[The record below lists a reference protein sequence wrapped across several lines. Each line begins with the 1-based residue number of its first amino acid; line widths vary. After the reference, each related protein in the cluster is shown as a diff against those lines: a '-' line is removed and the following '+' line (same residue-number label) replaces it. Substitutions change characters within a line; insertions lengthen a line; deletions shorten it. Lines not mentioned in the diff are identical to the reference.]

1 MRRRALGAPATQAIM
16 RLPVVEAQW
25 ASRIKRARTLAGARP
40 EARAALAFYA
50 ELATLQQSLAHAHD
64 SAASALTAY
73 LEWLQRNAPPPIAEA
88 SLGIESSATPWES
101 LIEKYPDATDEAHA
115 FIVEGLL
122 QAFPIDPC
130 PFCSSAPVVS
140 VLRDAA
146 HGSRRSHVCGV
157 CFAESAAPRLGCLSC
172 GETDVEKLPVFRTEA
187 TDPARIDACD
197 SCHGYVK
204 TIDLTRDALACL
216 IADDLASVSLDLWA
230 RAQGYHRVRPNL
242 LRL

>member
-1 MRRRALGAPATQAIM
+1 MIVPPLATDT
-16 RLPVVEAQW
+16 RW
-25 ASRIKRARTLAGARP
+25 AARITRARSLAGARP

-50 ELATLQQSLAHAHD
+50 EFAGLQQSLAHAHKT
-64 SAASALTAY
+64 AAPALTEY

-88 SLGIESSATPWES
+88 SISIETLGLSWDALVEGYPASAD
-101 LIEKYPDATDEAHA
+101 DARA
-115 FIVEGLL
+115 FVAEGLL
-122 QAFPIDPC
+122 QAFPSDPC
-130 PFCSSAPVVS
+130 PYCSAAPVVS

-146 HGSRRSHVCGV
+146 HGSRRSKVCAV
-157 CFAESAAPRLGCLSC
+157 CLAESPAPRLGCLNC
-172 GETDVEKLPVFRTEA
+172 GEADVDKLPVFRTEA

-204 TIDLTRDALACL
+204 TIDFTRDALACL

-230 RAQGYHRVRPNL
+230 REQGYRRPRPNL

>member
-1 MRRRALGAPATQAIM
+1 MRP
-16 RLPVVEAQW
+16 PVIDAQW
-25 ASRIKRARTLAGARP
+25 ATRISRARTLAGARP
-40 EARAALAFYA
+40 EARAALAFFA
-50 ELATLQQSLAHAHD
+50 ELATLQQSLAHTHD
-64 SAASALTAY
+64 TAASALTEY

-88 SLGIESSATPWES
+88 SISIEASAIPWAVLVEA
-101 LIEKYPDATDEAHA
+101 YPATTDPARA
-115 FIVEGLL
+115 FIVEALM
-122 QAFPIDPC
+122 QAFPPGPC
-130 PFCSSAPVVS
+130 PYCSGPPTVS

-146 HGSRRSHVCGV
+146 HGSRRSNVCGV
-157 CFAESAAPRLGCLSC
+157 CFTESPAPRLGCLNC
-172 GETDVEKLPVFRTEA
+172 GETNVDALPVFRTEA

-230 RAQGYHRVRPNL
+230 REQGYQRVRPNL

>member
-1 MRRRALGAPATQAIM
+1 MIMPPPVTESRWAT
-16 RLPVVEAQW
+16 
-25 ASRIKRARTLAGARP
+25 RIARARTLAGARP

-50 ELATLQQSLAHAHD
+50 QLAGLQQSLAHDHD
-64 SAASALTAY
+64 NAASALTTY

-88 SLGIESSATPWES
+88 SIGIESSAIRWEALVES
-101 LIEKYPDATDEAHA
+101 YPTFDAARA

-122 QAFPIDPC
+122 QAFPPDPC
-130 PFCSSAPVVS
+130 PYCSGPPAVS

-146 HGSRRSHVCGV
+146 HGSRRLYVCGV
-157 CFAESAAPRLGCLSC
+157 CLAESPAPRLGCLRC
-172 GETDVEKLPVFRTEA
+172 GETNVDALPVFRTES

-204 TIDLTRDALACL
+204 TIDFTRDALACF

-230 RAQGYHRVRPNL
+230 REQGYHRVRPNL